1 MALGSPPRDA
11 RHWRKKEMDKD
22 SLIKVAWW
30 DDDHDMVRIDYD
42 YDPAWFVIYRDQAK
56 ELRDGLTALLEA
68 NNAE

>member
-1 MALGSPPRDA
+1 
-11 RHWRKKEMDKD
+11 MDKD